1 MLNCKQASQLI
12 SQSLDRPLSF
22 SERLQLKVHLLM
34 CDACRR
40 FKQQLNLL
48 KGHIKALMQ
57 KVETDESLQLSQTAK
72 SAILQ
77 KIDQHKAD

>member
-1 MLNCKQASQLI
+1 MLNCYEASQLI

-40 FKQQLNLL
+40 FKQQLNQL
-48 KGHIKALMQ
+48 KQHLKALMQ
-57 KVETDESLQLSQTAK
+57 KVETDESLQLSQAVK

-77 KIDQHKAD
+77 KIDQYKAH